1 MPLKPLA
8 ATCLSLACLL
18 AAPLADAALPS
29 YRAEL
34 LYPGYSVDLSD
45 LNDVGQI
52 TAATG
57 NYGQFFQAS
66 VYTGGQWRGLGTL
79 GGGDSAPAS
88 INNAGHVVGY
98 SRPPSDGAYHAFLH
112 DGHSMRDI
120 HPTGADESHASAI
133 NDKGQVVGTWT
144 TWGETMATH
153 HAFIYSNGSLQTIG
167 LGRASDLNQMGQ
179 VTGTAPASDALDD
192 SQAFIYDDNGLR
204 LLGTLGGLYSH
215 GSAIN
220 AAGHVV
226 GQSSVA
232 GGPTWGGRAFW
243 HDGMAMHD
251 LGTLGGTHSEAL
263 DINDAG
269 DIVGWSEGPNSG
281 SSFDHRAFL
290 YRGGE
295 MHSLAD
301 LITTDFAARVELN
314 RAVAINEAGH
324 ILVTGAYDGHNVGF
338 LLTPVPEPG
347 TYALLLAGLGVVAV
361 RQRARGAPAGLP
373 VRTRS

>member
-8 ATCLSLACLL
+8 ATCVSLACLL
-18 AAPLADAALPS
+18 ATPLADAALPS
-29 YRAEL
+29 YRAQL
-34 LYPGYSVDLSD
+34 LYPGYWVDLSD

-66 VYTGGQWRGLGTL
+66 VYTSGQWRGLGTL
-79 GGGDSAPAS
+79 GGGDSVPTS

-98 SRPPSDGAYHAFLH
+98 SRPPSDGPYHAFVY
-112 DGHSMRDI
+112 DGRSMRDI
-120 HPTGADESHASAI
+120 HPTGADESYASAI
-133 NDKGQVVGTWT
+133 NDKGQVAGTWA
-144 TWGETMATH
+144 TWSETSITN

-167 LGRASDLNQMGQ
+167 LGRATDLNQAGQ
-179 VTGTAPASDALDD
+179 VTGTAPASDALYD
-192 SQAFIYDDNGLR
+192 SQAFIYDDDGLR
-204 LLGTLGGLYSH
+204 LLGTLGGLYSY
-215 GSAIN
+215 GTAIN

-232 GGPTWGGRAFW
+232 GGPSWDGRAFW
-243 HDGMAMHD
+243 HDGMSMHD
-251 LGTLGGTHSEAL
+251 LGTLGGTHSAAL
-263 DINDAG
+263 DVNDAG

-290 YRGGE
+290 YRDGQ

-314 RAVAINEAGH
+314 QAVAINEAGH
-324 ILVTGAYDGHNVGF
+324 ILVAGAYDGHNVGF

-347 TYALLLAGLGVVAV
+347 TYALLLAGLSLMVV
-361 RQRARGAPAGLP
+361 RQRARPVPTDSPAC
-373 VRTRS
+373 